1 MSVLVLNKLLAIFGT
16 VALGWLAGRLRW
28 LGEPAGGIDPARL
41 LGNAA
46 FYIFVPALLFRTTAR
61 LDVAAMPWATVV
73 AFFVPVT
80 GMMLAVYAAG
90 RWRRGARSRTD
101 LAAGER
107 HHTDLAAGERHH
119 TDLAAGERH
128 HTDLAAGERAAAAPT
143 VRAISVVFGNS
154 VQVGIPVVT
163 ALFGEAGLGIH
174 IALVSLHALVL
185 LSMLTVLVELD
196 LARERA
202 THDASAGLWRTLRST
217 VRNTVVHPVVLP
229 VLAGGLYNATGWPL
243 PGPLDETLQLLGT
256 AVAPLC
262 LVLIGI
268 TLAYTAGA
276 TVRGA
281 VRGALGITL
290 LKLLALPA
298 LVLAV
303 AHWGFGLNGLPLQVA
318 VLMAALPTGSNALI
332 FAQRYRSQE
341 AATTTAIVLSTL
353 GFVLTAPLWLA
364 VLARLG

>member
-1 MSVLVLNKLLAIFGT
+1 MSIVVFHKLLAIFLT
-16 VALGWLAGRLRW
+16 VALGWVAGRLRW

-61 LDVAAMPWATVV
+61 LDLASLPWATVL

-80 GMMLAVYAAG
+80 LLLLAVYAIE
-90 RWRRGARSRTD
+90 RWRRRGRVEAD
-101 LAAGER
+101 LQAGE
-107 HHTDLAAGERHH
+107 T
-119 TDLAAGERH
+119 
-128 HTDLAAGERAAAAPT
+128 AAAAPAA
-143 VRAISVVFGNS
+143 RAVAVVFGNS
-154 VQVGIPVVT
+154 VQVGIPVAA

-174 IALVSLHALVL
+174 IALISLHALVL
-185 LSMLTVLVELD
+185 LTTLTVLVELD
-196 LARERA
+196 LSGARARHE
-202 THDASAGLWRTLRST
+202 ASASLGRTLRNT
-217 VRNTVVHPVVLP
+217 VRNTIIHPVVLP
-229 VLAGGLYNATGWPL
+229 VLAGMAWQLTGWNL

-281 VRGALGITL
+281 VRSALGISA
-290 LKLLALPA
+290 LKLLGLPA

-303 AHWGFGLNGLPLQVA
+303 AHWGFGLDGLPLQVA
-318 VLMAALPTGSNALI
+318 VMMAALPTGSNALI

-341 AATTTAIVLSTL
+341 AEATTAIVISTL

-364 VLARLG
+364 ALAWLN

>member
-1 MSVLVLNKLLAIFGT
+1 MLVLNKLLAIFGT
-16 VALGWLAGRLRW
+16 VALGWLAGRMRW

-61 LDVAAMPWATVV
+61 LDVTAMPWATVV

-90 RWRRGARSRTD
+90 RWRRGTRSSSG
-101 LAAGER
+101 LAAGGR
-107 HHTDLAAGERHH
+107 HHN
-119 TDLAAGERH
+119 
-128 HTDLAAGERAAAAPT
+128 DLAAGERAAAAPT

-185 LSMLTVLVELD
+185 LSALTALVELD

-217 VRNTVVHPVVLP
+217 VRNTIVHPVVLP

-281 VRGALGITL
+281 VRGALGIAV

-341 AATTTAIVLSTL
+341 AEATTAIVLSTL